1 MLAGLFSRG
10 QSRCRDGIAQWEK
23 IVALEIGRERD
34 GSMTKNEEVLDV
46 QRLLAESSVE
56 ELNMLAEEYF
66 ACLKTWDYHL
76 AKPFGSLDE
85 TPQLLINF
93 AVVVQG
99 LALCPGLTVLEF
111 GAGTCWASRFLTQ
124 LGCEVIAADVSLTAL
139 KIGREIYKRQPVIG
153 NKPEPRFLIF
163 DGHRLDLPDL
173 SVDRI
178 MCLDAFHH
186 IPNPAHALSE
196 MGRVLKDGG
205 IAGFAEPGPDHSKS
219 PQSQYE
225 MRTFKVVENDV
236 NIREIWRDARRAG
249 FTDIKLAIFN
259 VLPFHLG
266 LEEFEDFLQG
276 GKPGQR
282 YADATREFLQNQRNF
297 FLYKGKPATSDSR
310 FRPGLNAQI
319 EISPI
324 ALTAK
329 VGEPISA
336 RARVTNNGSS
346 IWLPRSAGLGAVH
359 LGIHVY
365 DDANNIFRH
374 SFHWEALTP
383 GEGRPILPKESVEFD
398 VKIPAL
404 DKGNYILEFD
414 MVSNDV
420 CWFALNGSQQVR
432 VALQIL
438 S

>member
-1 MLAGLFSRG
+1 
-10 QSRCRDGIAQWEK
+10 
-23 IVALEIGRERD
+23 
-34 GSMTKNEEVLDV
+34 MTKNEDVFDV

-56 ELNMLAEEYF
+56 DLNGLAEEYF
-66 ACLKTWDYHL
+66 ARLKTWDYHL
-76 AKPFGSLDE
+76 AKPFGAFDE

-93 AVVVQG
+93 AVVLQG
-99 LALCPGLTVLEF
+99 LVLCPGLTVLEF

-124 LGCEVIAADVSLTAL
+124 LGCKVIAADVSSSAL
-139 KIGREIYKRQPVIG
+139 RIGRELYERQPVIG
-153 NKPEPRFLIF
+153 SKPEPRFLCF

-186 IPNPAHALSE
+186 IPNPAQVLGE

-205 IAGFAEPGPDHSKS
+205 IAGFAEPGPEHSKS

-236 NIREIWRDARRAG
+236 HIREIWRDARRAG

-266 LEEFEDFLQG
+266 LEEFEDFLRA
-276 GKPGQR
+276 GKTGHR
-282 YADATREFLQNQRNF
+282 YAGATRDFLQNQRNF
-297 FLYKGKPATSDSR
+297 FLYKGVPATSDSR
-310 FRPGLNAQI
+310 FRAGLTAQI
-319 EISPI
+319 SVSPG
-324 ALTAK
+324 ALKAK
-329 VGEPISA
+329 AGEPIIA
-336 RARVTNNGSS
+336 QARVTNDGTS
-346 IWLPRSAGLGAVH
+346 IWLPRGAGLGAVL

-365 DDANNIFRH
+365 DNEGNIFRH

-383 GEGRPILPKESVEFD
+383 GEGRPILPKESVEFE
-398 VKIPAL
+398 VIIPAL

-414 MVSNDV
+414 MISNDV
-420 CWFALNGSQQVR
+420 CWFALNGSEQVR
-432 VALQIL
+432 VSVQIV
-438 S
+438 